1 MCVIFGIFFF
11 CLTDTNIVLFYW
23 QASLS
28 DVVYEAQGEEP
39 LLFCYKKHR
48 RRCVRLRAYHSSWS
62 SAFSLDTV
70 GCTGLVVCKDRERK
84 RRYRILLT
92 VILSKLC
99 PHLTRIVTLL
109 PNFLV
114 VNDTKKHLRFMEENE
129 RADLWIDLAPGQVS
143 VQNSDSGN
151 ILVYDC
157 GLVGRFRQ
165 AASVD
170 LWCRIY
176 WSYINRST
184 YGSNQ
189 WNIPRNF
196 LHDST

>member
-1 MCVIFGIFFF
+1 MTFYSDKCLAPCPSAGWKICVIICIFFF
-11 CLTDTNIVLFYW
+11 GLTDTNIILFYW

-39 LLFCYKKHR
+39 LLFCYKKQR

-84 RRYRILLT
+84 RCYRILLT

-99 PHLTRIVTLL
+99 PLLTRIVTLL

-114 VNDTKKHLRFMEENE
+114 VNDTRKHLRFMEENE

-143 VQNSDSGN
+143 IHSK
-151 ILVYDC
+151 
-157 GLVGRFRQ
+157 
-165 AASVD
+165 
-170 LWCRIY
+170 
-176 WSYINRST
+176 
-184 YGSNQ
+184 
-189 WNIPRNF
+189 
-196 LHDST
+196 

>member
-1 MCVIFGIFFF
+1 
-11 CLTDTNIVLFYW
+11 
-23 QASLS
+23 LS

-48 RRCVRLRAYHSSWS
+48 RHCVRLRAYHSSWS

-70 GCTGLVVCKDRERK
+70 SCTGLVVCKDRERK
-84 RRYRILLT
+84 RRYRILLN

-114 VNDTKKHLRFMEENE
+114 VNDTRKHLRFMEENE

-143 VQNSDSGN
+143 GCSK
-151 ILVYDC
+151 
-157 GLVGRFRQ
+157 
-165 AASVD
+165 
-170 LWCRIY
+170 
-176 WSYINRST
+176 
-184 YGSNQ
+184 
-189 WNIPRNF
+189 
-196 LHDST
+196 

>member
-1 MCVIFGIFFF
+1 MHGATVK
-11 CLTDTNIVLFYW
+11 NILLFYW

-84 RRYRILLT
+84 RCYRILLT

-114 VNDTKKHLRFMEENE
+114 VNDTRKHLRFMEENE
-129 RADLWIDLAPGQVS
+129 RADLWIDLAPGQVR
-143 VQNSDSGN
+143 NSFK
-151 ILVYDC
+151 IMMVIVFWCYD
-157 GLVGRFRQ
+157 
-165 AASVD
+165 
-170 LWCRIY
+170 
-176 WSYINRST
+176 
-184 YGSNQ
+184 
-189 WNIPRNF
+189 
-196 LHDST
+196 

>member
-1 MCVIFGIFFF
+1 
-11 CLTDTNIVLFYW
+11 
-23 QASLS
+23 
-28 DVVYEAQGEEP
+28 
-39 LLFCYKKHR
+39 
-48 RRCVRLRAYHSSWS
+48 
-62 SAFSLDTV
+62 
-70 GCTGLVVCKDRERK
+70 
-84 RRYRILLT
+84 
-92 VILSKLC
+92 
-99 PHLTRIVTLL
+99 VTLL

-170 LWCRIY
+170 L
-176 WSYINRST
+176 
-184 YGSNQ
+184 
-189 WNIPRNF
+189 
-196 LHDST
+196 